1 MSLQV
6 NKIEVDGLTID
17 PRSWLENKAREAKL
31 HYLLAHADDGVMWGK
46 FDDQYQLTLAGDVID
61 AVKVELRADTLQQA
75 RVFDAQGELLIWKA
89 ANAFK
94 ARQISQEENVNAEY
108 VDEDLILW
116 GTKTVRHGVF
126 TLLSDGEQ
134 GLLHAPPATKDEG
147 KGKRLALVVRHYIGY
162 DDENSIE
169 GLKNEGHAGVI
180 LSRLLGFKQVQGEQE

>member
-6 NKIEVDGLTID
+6 NKVEVDGFAID
-17 PRSWLENKAREAKL
+17 PRSWLEKKAREAKL
-31 HYLLAHADDGVMWGK
+31 HYLLAHMDDGVIWGK
-46 FDDQYQLTLAGDVID
+46 FDDQYQLTLVGDMID
-61 AVKVELRADTLQQA
+61 AVKVELRANTLQQA

-94 ARQISQEENVNAEY
+94 ARQISNAENVNAEY

-116 GTKTVRHGVF
+116 GTKTERYGVF
-126 TLLSDGEQ
+126 TLLTDGEQ

-162 DDENSIE
+162 DDENAIDRLQKE
-169 GLKNEGHAGVI
+169 GQAGVI
-180 LSRLLGFKQVQGEQE
+180 LSRLFGFKQVQGEEE